1 MAAILTDKFR
11 VLLAERFKE
20 RITLDEDDSSKSGLW
35 LFFARPRPWEDND
48 GNEVNTPENPVDN
61 LETEFEIFDYII
73 GLKKVPPSEVRQV
86 IRNNK
91 WVSGKLYDYY
101 RHDYGSV
108 IDRTQNQGNTIVYQT
123 GISNEA
129 KLYETNHYV
138 VTSEYKVYKCL
149 DNANNSSST
158 VEPSSTSPSPF
169 ILGDGYTWKYMFTV
183 NASDFEKFKSDEYVP
198 VPEISEVTNRINA
211 SSNYGGAIYKVDIKT
226 PGGGYS
232 TGDIFNVIGDGTN
245 AQVRVTTVDA
255 TNGGVTGVKII
266 NPGTSYTY
274 GQIDSTVV
282 VNSQNGE
289 QAGTGTGADLTP
301 IISTKEGI
309 AVDFAKELGANRIAL
324 HARLE
329 PDDFVFKNDFTV
341 VGVILN
347 PQFTGNPTS
356 TAIGTH
362 VLTLDAELPNIT
374 EPSSLEDKLIRV
386 TGGNADV
393 PKATGTVVQYE
404 DDGVTR
410 RIYFLQENIYNSGL
424 DSRGVRTPFERN
436 DNIAIESITSG
447 SIVDSANAVSAP
459 QLIRGSG
466 DIIYIDNRNKISRA
480 DDQTEDFKIILEF

>member
-1 MAAILTDKFR
+1 MQVKL
-11 VLLAERFKE
+11 
-20 RITLDEDDSSKSGLW
+20 KSYL
-35 LFFARPRPWEDND
+35 
-48 GNEVNTPENPVDN
+48 
-61 LETEFEIFDYII
+61 
-73 GLKKVPPSEVRQV
+73 LKKHLQGGDV
-86 IRNNK
+86 ITENQKEIIRLQEQNNA
-91 WVSGKLYDYY
+91 G
-101 RHDYGSV
+101 
-108 IDRTQNQGNTIVYQT
+108 
-123 GISNEA
+123 A
-129 KLYETNHYV
+129 K
-138 VTSEYKVYKCL
+138 
-149 DNANNSSST
+149 
-158 VEPSSTSPSPF
+158 
-169 ILGDGYTWKYMFTV
+169 
-183 NASDFEKFKSDEYVP
+183 
-198 VPEISEVTNRINA
+198 
-211 SSNYGGAIYKVDIKT
+211 
-226 PGGGYS
+226 
-232 TGDIFNVIGDGTN
+232 
-245 AQVRVTTVDA
+245 
-255 TNGGVTGVKII
+255 
-266 NPGTSYTY
+266 
-274 GQIDSTVV
+274 
-282 VNSQNGE
+282 
-289 QAGTGTGADLTP
+289 
-301 IISTKEGI
+301 
-309 AVDFAKELGANRIAL
+309 LGANRIAL

-386 TGGNADV
+386 TSGNADA